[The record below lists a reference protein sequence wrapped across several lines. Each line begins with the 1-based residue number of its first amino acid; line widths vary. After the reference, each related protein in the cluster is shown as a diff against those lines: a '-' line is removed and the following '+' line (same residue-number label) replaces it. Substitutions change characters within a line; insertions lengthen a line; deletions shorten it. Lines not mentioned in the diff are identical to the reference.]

1 MIPGTVDRRTRNVPL
16 RLAGGYD
23 VHFEGRDDD
32 GRVLVRIARTT
43 RGPARAF
50 VGAADL
56 HDYLRA
62 ALPTVYAPP
71 SVCDVAEWLDLRL
84 AELPS

>member
-16 RLAGGYD
+16 RLEGGYD
-23 VHFEGRDDD
+23 VHFEGRGED
-32 GRVLVRIARTT
+32 GCVLVRVARAT

-50 VGAADL
+50 VDAAAL

-62 ALPTVYAPP
+62 ALPTLYAPP
-71 SVCDVAEWLDLRL
+71 SVREVAEWLDLRV
-84 AELPS
+84 AELPH